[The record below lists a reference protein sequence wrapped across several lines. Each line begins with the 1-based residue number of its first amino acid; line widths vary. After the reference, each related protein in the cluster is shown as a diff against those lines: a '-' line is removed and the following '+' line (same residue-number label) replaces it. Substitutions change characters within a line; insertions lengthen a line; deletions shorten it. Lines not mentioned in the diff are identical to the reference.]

1 MALKLAIAINIAS
14 IHLGAQLQLELWPE
28 NKLKFQENKQT
39 NSQSEASL
47 KPAYSQPVSSQPT
60 NSQPA
65 SSQPASQPAK
75 QKGRKH
81 VVCVGIYIF
90 LTIQVKIQRKENP
103 VWSKILKGSGS
114 TFLWNG
120 IPHLW
125 NCSQYSGS
133 TIHGCMNVEPPIHRI
148 ASKVY
153 LISKTIY
160 LTKSYWSAVLQ
171 WFAFFV
177 SLFQTKLE

>member
-1 MALKLAIAINIAS
+1 MSNSPGSSVANWTLAYKHS
-14 IHLGAQLQLELWPE
+14 SWSFKKVG
-28 NKLKFQENKQT
+28 K
-39 NSQSEASL
+39 SEASQ
-47 KPAYSQPVSSQPT
+47 KPARSQPEVSRKSARSQPVASQL
-60 NSQPA
+60 
-65 SSQPASQPAK
+65 PASQPDK
-75 QKGRKH
+75 KVGGNLL
-81 VVCVGIYIF
+81 CVHPDKF
-90 LTIQVKIQRKENP
+90 LTIQVTIQRKENP
-103 VWSKILKGSGS
+103 VWSKILRGSGS

-153 LISKTIY
+153 LISKTNN

-171 WFAFFV
+171 WFAFLSAYFKQDLN
-177 SLFQTKLE
+177 S